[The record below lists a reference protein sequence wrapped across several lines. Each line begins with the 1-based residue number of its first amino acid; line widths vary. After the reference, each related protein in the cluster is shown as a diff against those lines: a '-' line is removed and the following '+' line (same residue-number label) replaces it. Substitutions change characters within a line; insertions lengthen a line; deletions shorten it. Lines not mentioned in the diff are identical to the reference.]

1 MVVARSNE
9 RANERLARHIV
20 STVLG
25 VPVDR
30 FEDGMANRQVDALIR
45 YPDRL
50 AALEIVA
57 DHDAAFNAQWD
68 ALNRLGHKLQVPG
81 LRQAWMVQLGR
92 RAKIR
97 DVERELP
104 AMLLAQQDSLPPEG
118 LLWDDESSDLERLNI
133 RSARPIDDSMASG
146 LAYLYAEGW
155 WGPASEE
162 HVLAEWV
169 TGVLSEQSDVPAKLA
184 GHPGV
189 AERHAFVWAR
199 FNSGFGVHDQLHRD
213 EGLPVPTTAP
223 TLPPGVTH
231 VWVAGSL
238 RDQSTLAWFPNRG
251 WWRTSWRWPQEGP
264 VKLED

>member
-1 MVVARSNE
+1 VVVARSNE

-68 ALNRLGHKLQVPG
+68 VLNRLGHKLQVPG

-118 LLWDDESSDLERLNI
+118 LLWDDESSDLEGLNI
-133 RSARPIDDSMASG
+133 RSARRIDDSMASG

-155 WGPASEE
+155 WGPRARSTSSQSGLHECSANSLMFRRSWQGTPASPSGMRSFGPDSIA
-162 HVLAEWV
+162 VSACTINC
-169 TGVLSEQSDVPAKLA
+169 TGTKVFQSPRL
-184 GHPGV
+184 HPHCRQ
-189 AERHAFVWAR
+189 A
-199 FNSGFGVHDQLHRD
+199 
-213 EGLPVPTTAP
+213 
-223 TLPPGVTH
+223 
-231 VWVAGSL
+231 
-238 RDQSTLAWFPNRG
+238 
-251 WWRTSWRWPQEGP
+251 
-264 VKLED
+264 